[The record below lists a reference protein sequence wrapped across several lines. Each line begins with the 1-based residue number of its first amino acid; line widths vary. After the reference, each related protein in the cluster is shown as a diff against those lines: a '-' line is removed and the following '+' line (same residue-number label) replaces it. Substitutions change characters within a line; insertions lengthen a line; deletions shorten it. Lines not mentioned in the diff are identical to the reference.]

1 MAEYRLSP
9 KARDDMEGVWLY
21 SLSEWGAVQTQL
33 YFDSLV
39 DGFAF
44 LLENPST
51 GIVCND
57 IRKGYRRYRVK
68 RHVIYYKQTSYGVKI
83 IRILHDSMSAIRH
96 L

>member
-68 RHVIYYKQTSYGVKI
+68 RHVIYCKQTSYGVKI
-83 IRILHDSMSAIRH
+83 IRILHDRMSAIR
-96 L
+96 LL